1 MLTARRFLALALISG
16 AVAGCGE
23 TPTLSA
29 DAARAAFDG
38 GHTLGS
44 GHRQSDS
51 TTTTAAAATTTTAG
65 DSTGAERG
73 GHTLGSG
80 H

>member
-1 MLTARRFLALALISG
+1 MLTARRFVALALISG

-23 TPTLSA
+23 TPTLTPDSA
-29 DAARAAFDG
+29 RPAFDG

-51 TTTTAAAATTTTAG
+51 TTTTAGASTETTAA
-65 DSTGAERG
+65 DSTSAERG

>member
-1 MLTARRFLALALISG
+1 MLTARRFLAFGLISG

-23 TPTLSA
+23 MPTVSPDSA
-29 DAARAAFDG
+29 RPAFDG

-51 TTTTAAAATTTTAG
+51 TTTAGASTETTAA